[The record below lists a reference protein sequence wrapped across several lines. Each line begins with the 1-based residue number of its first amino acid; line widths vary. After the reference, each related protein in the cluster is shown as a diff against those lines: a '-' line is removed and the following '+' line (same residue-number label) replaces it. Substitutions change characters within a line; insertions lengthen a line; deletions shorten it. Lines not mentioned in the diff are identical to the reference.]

1 MAQKSAN
8 NNGLRKFVFS
18 VQAAAL
24 GESEGCL
31 LMNCIGKET
40 MVMIG
45 GDALWWV
52 VMIGGL
58 LCLHFSVFL

>member
-45 GDALWWV
+45 GDALW
-52 VMIGGL
+52 
-58 LCLHFSVFL
+58 